1 MKKTSADSVSHSM
14 NVQVYVLHP
23 KQDLH
28 GLGFD
33 PFKHAPE
40 FRGIMFLY
48 ILLSVLFHS
57 LVPDTPA
64 SFCRQKNI
72 AEVQR

>member
-1 MKKTSADSVSHSM
+1 MDIGIYIYDRANIVPHIF
-14 NVQVYVLHP
+14 VFQVYVLYP

-40 FRGIMFLY
+40 FRGMQFIRWVMYF
-48 ILLSVLFHS
+48 
-57 LVPDTPA
+57 
-64 SFCRQKNI
+64 
-72 AEVQR
+72 